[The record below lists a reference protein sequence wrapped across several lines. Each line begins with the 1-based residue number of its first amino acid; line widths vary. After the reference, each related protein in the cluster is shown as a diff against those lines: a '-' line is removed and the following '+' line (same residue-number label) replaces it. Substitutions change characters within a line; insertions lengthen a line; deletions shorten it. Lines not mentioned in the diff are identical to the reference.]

1 MPADQ
6 KNRKVL
12 TWLESRCRE
21 WDMRPESKGA
31 GVVVTGVGVDFE
43 GSEKSLEG
51 FEYRCDV
58 INALWAHAGCY
69 LGTK

>member
-1 MPADQ
+1 
-6 KNRKVL
+6 
-12 TWLESRCRE
+12 
-21 WDMRPESKGA
+21 MRPESKGA